1 MVIGL
6 PGHPGPVT
14 TRDGGSR
21 REWKMSSVEEI
32 TVARVE
38 VMFRNQYD
46 TPEGAASS
54 SLPTPR
60 ETERR
65 RNAEARRKLEAL
77 REHKRLRGELREVWH
92 SADGA

>member
-1 MVIGL
+1 
-6 PGHPGPVT
+6 
-14 TRDGGSR
+14 
-21 REWKMSSVEEI
+21 MSSVEEI
-32 TVARVE
+32 TVVRTE
-38 VMFRNQYD
+38 GIFCNQYD
-46 TPEGAASS
+46 TPEAAASS
-54 SLPTPR
+54 SLPTAR